1 MKVVQLISSLEF
13 GGVEKYAV
21 QLHNEFRHELIT
33 EAVESYFL
41 SLKTGPLIELLSNRK
56 HCLILKNKNNINSI
70 LKAIKFIKNN
80 EIDIIHAHNDSIIYA
95 VFLRIMTGTKIIF
108 HNHHG
113 SMGIKKS
120 IKYSRIKL
128 ISPFLNYV
136 ITVNERLESFSK
148 KYLLLSK
155 SKIQYIPN
163 FISTSKSGSV
173 PSLPGEK
180 SKRVVCLANL
190 NPVKDHLTLIKA
202 FELVVETVPEAILIL
217 IGDTKNKTYKTTL
230 KKLVLNKNLS
240 DHVYFTGAVLNP
252 QDYMNQCS
260 IGVLTSKMEAFPL
273 SLLEYS
279 TSSLAVVV
287 SNVGQIPTVLEN
299 GRLGLLVRPGD
310 IDGFAESMVKLLTD
324 ESMRATYSK
333 LLTSKVE
340 NTFGK
345 NKIIK
350 QITKVYN
357 DLL

>member
-1 MKVVQLISSLEF
+1 MKVIQIISTLEF

-21 QLHNEFRHELIT
+21 QLHNELRSELCN
-33 EAVESYFL
+33 EGVESYFL
-41 SLKTGPLIELLSNRK
+41 SLNTGPLIELLSNRE
-56 HCLILKNKNNINSI
+56 HTLILEHKNKMNSI
-70 LKAIKFIKNN
+70 LKAVKFIKHNK
-80 EIDIIHAHNDSIIYA
+80 IDIIHAHNDSIIYA
-95 VFLRIMTGTKIIF
+95 VLLKLVTGTKIVF

-120 IKYSRIKL
+120 SKYSRIKL

-155 SKIQYIPN
+155 LKIKYIPN
-163 FISTSKSGSV
+163 FICTSKSGSI

-202 FELVVETVPEAILIL
+202 FELVVKSVPEAILIL
-217 IGDTKNKTYKTTL
+217 IGDTKNETYKTTIET
-230 KKLVLNKNLS
+230 LVLNQNLS
-240 DHVYFTGAVLNP
+240 ENVYFTGAVLNP

-260 IGVLTSKMEAFPL
+260 IGVLASKMEAFPL

-287 SNVGQIPTVLEN
+287 SDVGQIASVLEN
-299 GRLGLLVRPGD
+299 GKLGLLVRPGD
-310 IDGFAESMVKLLTD
+310 INGFAESMIKLLTD
-324 ESMRATYSK
+324 EIMRATYSK
-333 LLTSKVE
+333 LLFSKVE